1 MIETKVVKIA
11 TPKDCN
17 LILLQSHF
25 IKTVEDIHE
34 TLVNSVPGIKFGLA
48 FIESSGSCLVRRSGT
63 DKDLI
68 EAAANEAL
76 KLGTGH
82 AAIIFLKETYP
93 INVLNA
99 LRNVPEVCHIIAATA
114 NPVEVITVETS
125 TGRGI
130 LGVID
135 GSHTKGIETE
145 KDVKERKELLRK
157 LGYKF

>member
-48 FIESSGSCLVRRSGT
+48 FI
-63 DKDLI
+63 
-68 EAAANEAL
+68 

-135 GSHTKGIETE
+135 GSHTKGIET
-145 KDVKERKELLRK
+145 D
-157 LGYKF
+157 